1 MGRSADTSDDEG
13 DCAASDEDDE
23 DGESALK
30 RRKVV
35 LVKAQ
40 PAASEQGADDGA
52 SKSTAS
58 SAPRPRT
65 KPLAGG
71 TAGRILREMLGGQP
85 SRLGRSA
92 AERERPQR
100 QANSPVPARTSA
112 TAASSAST
120 DAASALPDRSRPP
133 AATAKKTVDAVK
145 RQLSAAPAKI
155 VKTKL
160 SKPDSKKATL
170 SKRSASSGTGGQKAA
185 STASATLM
193 AKAVGV
199 LREATARSASPC
211 SAELRAVAVDKS
223 SAQPGTGTGKKHVRS
238 ATVRTKV
245 QKGTTASTKKVTAKT
260 KRPAKTVSTAGAS
273 SATAKSPK
281 VTLSS
286 GSAPVRE
293 RDASDSRAS
302 SASPSRQSS
311 SSSSPPPARARV
323 PEKKSTKKSRTASSP
338 KKVRVSKPLTPSP
351 AAAQGS
357 SLPRQQALSA
367 ADEGGFQDLVLDRLR
382 NLCGENE
389 DAKVLAEYIVVM
401 VAGAKGRDEMA
412 RELKP
417 FFQDQAQAESF
428 VDWVEECKWKF
439 LTGGPSPAAA
449 RTVSAAAG
457 STHQQAASGSSA
469 SRPLPPADFWGPAP
483 PGQSAAS
490 SSSGT
495 GRSSSRQVDTGGSKL
510 RSPHVAV
517 TSRVVLQPNPNFDD
531 SPPSSPSEKRPSG
544 VGFTKAAAKSIPAV
558 LAAASAPQA
567 MASKPAA
574 VASKPD
580 PAVSAP
586 VAKSSAPAPAARG
599 QKNEL
604 LHNMTNQLQL
614 ILTKLQDKSL
624 PDETR
629 EKYQALAQNIQV
641 QMAKIT
647 TKPPAQAS
655 KLPMGRR
662 R

>member
-1 MGRSADTSDDEG
+1 MGRTADTSDDEG
-13 DCAASDEDDE
+13 DGAASDEEDDGDE
-23 DGESALK
+23 ETALK

-40 PAASEQGADDGA
+40 PVTAEQEDEDVA
-52 SKSTAS
+52 SKSVAS
-58 SAPRPRT
+58 SAPRVRA

-71 TAGRILREMLGGQP
+71 TAGRILREMLGGP
-85 SRLGRSA
+85 RRSA
-92 AERERPQR
+92 CDRERPLR
-100 QANSPVPARTSA
+100 QARPHEEEPAQTSS
-112 TAASSAST
+112 TVASSAST
-120 DAASALPDRSRPP
+120 DAGRSMPP
-133 AATAKKTVDAVK
+133 AAAARKAVDAVR
-145 RQLSAAPAKI
+145 RQSSAAPTKI

-160 SKPDSKKATL
+160 TKPSTESKKATL
-170 SKRSASSGTGGQKAA
+170 SKRSAPSGISGQKATA
-185 STASATLM
+185 TASATLKV
-193 AKAVGV
+193 KAIEV
-199 LREATARSASPC
+199 LRKATARSGSPC
-211 SAELRAVAVDKS
+211 SPELRPAAVDHA
-223 SAQPGTGTGKKHVRS
+223 SAAAAGAGTGKK
-238 ATVRTKV
+238 TVRNAPAHTKV
-245 QKGTTASTKKVTAKT
+245 QKGTTASAKKVSVKS
-260 KRPAKTVSTAGAS
+260 KRPAKALSTTGAS
-273 SATAKSPK
+273 SITTKAPK
-281 VTLSS
+281 ATLSTAS
-286 GSAPVRE
+286 MPVRE
-293 RDASDSRAS
+293 RDPSDSRAS

-311 SSSSPPPARARV
+311 SSSSPPPARARA
-323 PEKKSTKKSRTASSP
+323 PEKKHTKKSRRASSP
-338 KKVRVSKPLTPSP
+338 KKVRVAKPVSPSSAVP
-351 AAAQGS
+351 QAS
-357 SLPRQQALSA
+357 SPRHQALSA
-367 ADEGGFQDLVLDRLR
+367 VDEGGFQDLVLDRLR
-382 NLCGENE
+382 TLCGENE

-457 STHQQAASGSSA
+457 STHQQAASGSSG
-469 SRPLPPADFWGPAP
+469 SRPCPPADFWGPAP

-490 SSSGT
+490 SSSGM
-495 GRSSSRQVDTGGSKL
+495 GRSSTRQAETGGSKL

-531 SPPSSPSEKRPSG
+531 DSPPSSPPRKVSG
-544 VGFTKAAAKSIPAV
+544 VGVSKSAAKAIPAAPPTASASPVPFKAAVVTP
-558 LAAASAPQA
+558 
-567 MASKPAA
+567 KPGT
-574 VASKPD
+574 
-580 PAVSAP
+580 AVSAP
-586 VAKSSAPAPAARG
+586 AAKSSAPAAPAPVPAARG

-647 TKPPAQAS
+647 TKPPASAS

>member
-1 MGRSADTSDDEG
+1 MATI
-13 DCAASDEDDE
+13 
-23 DGESALK
+23 K
-30 RRKVV
+30 
-35 LVKAQ
+35 KAI
-40 PAASEQGADDGA
+40 E
-52 SKSTAS
+52 
-58 SAPRPRT
+58 
-65 KPLAGG
+65 
-71 TAGRILREMLGGQP
+71 
-85 SRLGRSA
+85 
-92 AERERPQR
+92 
-100 QANSPVPARTSA
+100 V
-112 TAASSAST
+112 
-120 DAASALPDRSRPP
+120 
-133 AATAKKTVDAVK
+133 VK
-145 RQLSAAPAKI
+145 RQSSATPAKI

-160 SKPDSKKATL
+160 SKPSTDSKKATL
-170 SKRSASSGTGGQKAA
+170 SKRSASSGMDGQK
-185 STASATLM
+185 TASAASAKLM
-193 AKAVGV
+193 VKAVGV
-199 LREATARSASPC
+199 LREAKARSASPC
-211 SAELRAVAVDKS
+211 SPELRPAAIDKS
-223 SAQPGTGTGKKHVRS
+223 SASPGTGTGKKHERS
-238 ATVRTKV
+238 APVRTKV
-245 QKGTTASTKKVTAKT
+245 QKGTTASIKKKVTVKT

-286 GSAPVRE
+286 GSAPVRKH
-293 RDASDSRAS
+293 DASDSRAS
-302 SASPSRQSS
+302 SASPSKQSS
-311 SSSSPPPARARV
+311 SSSSPPPARARA
-323 PEKKSTKKSRTASSP
+323 PEKKDTKKSQTASSP
-338 KKVRVSKPLTPSP
+338 KKARVSKPLTPSP
-351 AAAQGS
+351 AAAKGS
-357 SLPRQQALSA
+357 SLPRQQALDA
-367 ADEGGFQDLVLDRLR
+367 ADEGGFQDLVLERLR
-382 NLCGENE
+382 SLCGENE

-449 RTVSAAAG
+449 RTVSTAAG

-469 SRPLPPADFWGPAP
+469 SRPCPPADFWGPAP

-495 GRSSSRQVDTGGSKL
+495 GRSSSRQVETGGSKL

-558 LAAASAPQA
+558 PATASAPPP
-567 MASKPAA
+567 MATKPAA
-574 VASKPD
+574 VTSKPD

-655 KLPMGRR
+655 KVPMGRR